1 MVYNKNLSCYNLK
14 VKIFLEEGMI
24 TFYII
29 AAVLAVFGILI
40 HKFKFYFLI
49 AGYNMMSKEEKEEYN
64 ASSIGKHVGLCL
76 YLLSGLS
83 LAVGLFFQFF
93 PISKRTEKLVI
104 AVYVIFTMI
113 TVSILLVK
121 ENKKRLNEVIPFI
134 VFINIVILIILA
146 VVIFAG

>member
-1 MVYNKNLSCYNLK
+1 
-14 VKIFLEEGMI
+14 MI

-29 AAVLAVFGILI
+29 AGLLAVFGILI

-64 ASSIGKHVGLCL
+64 ASSIGKHVGFCL
-76 YLLSGLS
+76 YFISVLS

-93 PISKRTEKLVI
+93 QISKQTEKLVI
-104 AVYVIFTMI
+104 AVYVILTMI

-134 VFINIVILIILA
+134 VFINIVVLIILT
-146 VVIFAG
+146 VVIFA

>member
-1 MVYNKNLSCYNLK
+1 M
-14 VKIFLEEGMI
+14 
-24 TFYII
+24 TAFYII
-29 AAVLAVFGILI
+29 AGLLAVFGILI

-64 ASSIGKHVGLCL
+64 ASSIGKHVGLSL
-76 YLLSGLS
+76 YFLSVLS

-93 PISKRTEKLVI
+93 QMSKQTEKLVI
-104 AVYVIFTMI
+104 AVYVILTMI
-113 TVSILLVK
+113 TVSILLIK

>member
-1 MVYNKNLSCYNLK
+1 
-14 VKIFLEEGMI
+14 MI

-49 AGYNMMSKEEKEEYN
+49 AGYNMMNKEEKEEYN
-64 ASSIGKHVGLCL
+64 ASSIGKHVGLSL

-93 PISKRTEKLVI
+93 QMSK
-104 AVYVIFTMI
+104 
-113 TVSILLVK
+113 
-121 ENKKRLNEVIPFI
+121 
-134 VFINIVILIILA
+134 
-146 VVIFAG
+146 

>member
-1 MVYNKNLSCYNLK
+1 
-14 VKIFLEEGMI
+14 MI

-29 AAVLAVFGILI
+29 AGLLAVFGILI

-64 ASSIGKHVGLCL
+64 ASSIGKHVGFYL
-76 YLLSGLS
+76 YFISVLS

-93 PISKRTEKLVI
+93 QISKQTEKLVI
-104 AVYVIFTMI
+104 AVYVILTMI

-134 VFINIVILIILA
+134 VFINIVVLIILT
-146 VVIFAG
+146 VVIFA

>member
-1 MVYNKNLSCYNLK
+1 
-14 VKIFLEEGMI
+14 MI

-64 ASSIGKHVGLCL
+64 ASSIGKHVGFYL
-76 YLLSGLS
+76 YFISVLS

-93 PISKRTEKLVI
+93 QMSKQTEKLVI
-104 AVYVIFTMI
+104 AVYVILTMI

-121 ENKKRLNEVIPFI
+121 ENKKRLNEAIPFI
-134 VFINIVILIILA
+134 VFINIVVLIILT
-146 VVIFAG
+146 VVIFA

>member
-1 MVYNKNLSCYNLK
+1 
-14 VKIFLEEGMI
+14 MI

-64 ASSIGKHVGLCL
+64 ASSIGKHVGFYL
-76 YLLSGLS
+76 YFISVLS

-93 PISKRTEKLVI
+93 QISKQTDKLVI

-113 TVSILLVK
+113 AVSILLVK

>member
-1 MVYNKNLSCYNLK
+1 
-14 VKIFLEEGMI
+14 MI

-64 ASSIGKHVGLCL
+64 ASSIGKHVGFCL
-76 YLLSGLS
+76 YFISVLS

-93 PISKRTEKLVI
+93 QISKQTEKLVI
-104 AVYVIFTMI
+104 AVYVILTMI

-134 VFINIVILIILA
+134 VFINIVVLIILT
-146 VVIFAG
+146 VVIFA

>member
-1 MVYNKNLSCYNLK
+1 M
-14 VKIFLEEGMI
+14 
-24 TFYII
+24 TAFYII

-49 AGYNMMSKEEKEEYN
+49 AGYNMMNKEEKEEYN
-64 ASSIGKHVGLCL
+64 ASSIGKHVGLSL

-83 LAVGLFFQFF
+83 LAVGLFFRFF
-93 PISKRTEKLVI
+93 QMSKQTEKLVI

-113 TVSILLVK
+113 AVSILLVK
-121 ENKKRLNEVIPFI
+121 ENKKRLNQVIPFI

>member
-1 MVYNKNLSCYNLK
+1 M
-14 VKIFLEEGMI
+14 
-24 TFYII
+24 TAFYII
-29 AAVLAVFGILI
+29 AGLLAVFGILI

-64 ASSIGKHVGLCL
+64 ASSIGKHVGLSL

-93 PISKRTEKLVI
+93 QMSKQTEKLVI
-104 AVYVIFTMI
+104 AVYVILTMI

-134 VFINIVILIILA
+134 VFINIVVLIILT
-146 VVIFAG
+146 VVIFA

>member
-1 MVYNKNLSCYNLK
+1 
-14 VKIFLEEGMI
+14 MI

-64 ASSIGKHVGLCL
+64 ASSIGKHVGFYL
-76 YLLSGLS
+76 YFISVLS

-93 PISKRTEKLVI
+93 QMSKQTEKLVI
-104 AVYVIFTMI
+104 AVYVILTMI

-134 VFINIVILIILA
+134 VFINIVVLIILT
-146 VVIFAG
+146 VVIFA

>member
-1 MVYNKNLSCYNLK
+1 
-14 VKIFLEEGMI
+14 MI

-64 ASSIGKHVGLCL
+64 ASSIGKHVGFYL
-76 YLLSGLS
+76 YFISVLS

-93 PISKRTEKLVI
+93 QMSKQTEKLVI
-104 AVYVIFTMI
+104 AVYVILTMI

-121 ENKKRLNEVIPFI
+121 ENKKRLDEVIPFI
-134 VFINIVILIILA
+134 VFINIVVLIILT
-146 VVIFAG
+146 VVIFA

>member
-1 MVYNKNLSCYNLK
+1 M
-14 VKIFLEEGMI
+14 
-24 TFYII
+24 TAFYII
-29 AAVLAVFGILI
+29 AGLLAVFGILI

-49 AGYNMMSKEEKEEYN
+49 AGYNMMNKEEKEEYN

-76 YLLSGLS
+76 YLLSVLS
-83 LAVGLFFQFF
+83 LAVGLFFRFF
-93 PISKRTEKLVI
+93 QMSKQTEKLVI

-113 TVSILLVK
+113 AVSILLIK

-146 VVIFAG
+146 LVIFA

>member
-1 MVYNKNLSCYNLK
+1 
-14 VKIFLEEGMI
+14 MI

-64 ASSIGKHVGLCL
+64 ASSIGKHVGFYL
-76 YLLSGLS
+76 YFISVLS

-93 PISKRTEKLVI
+93 QISKQTEKLVI
-104 AVYVIFTMI
+104 AVYVILTMI

-134 VFINIVILIILA
+134 VFINIVVLIILT
-146 VVIFAG
+146 VVIFA